1 MTIKGKIRSPEV
13 FTYYVT
19 GSLEERCK
27 NTALQAMLKKIKD
40 GGKNAFLNN
49 EQLKSFTKGMLYSFK
64 SEGLLNKDDT
74 LTSCGEEIIESGK
87 SWKTLKGAFFSTV
100 FHHSDDDFLLKCV
113 PVSREN
119 TGKKSDEELFS
130 NISKLHFTEGL
141 FKTDKTE
148 FRKIDFDKNAAK
160 QTDPLNPSVTFEFDF
175 ETRESLITVQ
185 VNSGKENY
193 KITTNDSSVF
203 YIVKSDIAYQWLEK
217 LKSTDVFDIDKNE
230 TRGVF
235 IKFADKAGF
244 SSVSNYCEQF
254 FGTGSF
260 SISVEDESYH
270 YEITDI
276 GLAVKDED
284 TRDILLMEYLLQKAE
299 SEYLG
304 YNEVGKLM
312 NDFQDLFFEIPAIE
326 KSSNEIYKHLQ
337 EEARNRVSK
346 NAAPYLH
353 LMAYADLSPDKTLLP
368 YICDNQVY
376 DLSGQDTCID
386 DIVRK
391 LFGDERDKKS
401 VTTMSKYTAENP
413 WNARNM
419 MLFAESLHNKY
430 GITLNLITHFETSE
444 KNAKFKT
451 ENELWQ
457 DKLRRCPFITIRDE
471 KKIALQEIHDR
482 YFKVV
487 RSTEN
492 GEQSEW
498 WVLTGELD
506 KLDFGDRRNG
516 KSIRE
521 DIKTDTQGKVTEMRF
536 MKIKEEGVPHI
547 LKGMMQ

>member
-27 NTALQAMLKKIKD
+27 NTALQGMLKKIKD

-49 EQLKSFTKGMLYSFK
+49 EQLKPFAEGMLNSFK
-64 SEGLLNKDDT
+64 SEGLLNQDDT
-74 LTSCGEEIIESGK
+74 LTSYGEEIIKSGK

-100 FHHSDDDFLLKCV
+100 FHHSDNDFLLKCA

-130 NISKLHFTEGL
+130 NISKLHFTEDL

-148 FRKIDFDKNAAK
+148 FRKIDFNENAAK

-175 ETRESLITVQ
+175 ETRESLITAQ

-193 KITTNDSSVF
+193 KITTNDHSVF
-203 YIVKSDIAYQWLEK
+203 YIVNLAKAYQWLEK
-217 LKSTDVFDIDKNE
+217 LEKKGVFDIDENE

-260 SISVEDESYH
+260 SISVEDELYH

-304 YNEVGKLM
+304 YNEVGKLV

-326 KSSNEIYKHLQ
+326 KSSNEIYAHLQ
-337 EEARNRVSK
+337 EEARNRASE

-353 LMAYADLSPDKTLLP
+353 LMAYADLSPDKTLRP

-376 DLSGQDTCID
+376 DFSGQDACMD
-386 DIVRK
+386 DIVRS
-391 LFGDERDKKS
+391 LLGDKRDIKS

-413 WNARNM
+413 WNARNI

-451 ENELWQ
+451 ENKQWEN
-457 DKLRRCPFITIRDE
+457 KLRNYDFITVRD
-471 KKIALQEIHDR
+471 KSKTDLQEIHDR

-487 RSTEN
+487 RDTEN

-498 WVLTGELD
+498 WILSGELD
-506 KLDFGDRRNG
+506 KLDFGDRGSG
-516 KSIRE
+516 KKIRE
-521 DIKTDTQGKVTEMRF
+521 DIKTDTQGEVTEMRF